1 MGRSAGGA
9 DVPEFHIVVKRP
21 SRQGPIAP
29 YRFAIAVA
37 VAFVVTFGELRA
49 AIFDG
54 APGDAALLR
63 AIAAGAF
70 TWFVLTVLNRVLAA
84 APPDAASEPNP

>member
-1 MGRSAGGA
+1 MGRNAGGA

-21 SRQGPIAP
+21 SRHGPIAP
-29 YRFAIAVA
+29 YRFAVSVLVA
-37 VAFVVTFGELRA
+37 IVVTFGELRA

-63 AIAAGAF
+63 AIAAAAF
-70 TWFVLTVLNRVLAA
+70 TWFVLTVLNRILASS
-84 APPDAASEPNP
+84 PPATNE

>member
-1 MGRSAGGA
+1 MGRSAGGT

-21 SRQGPIAP
+21 SGHGPIAP
-29 YRFAIAVA
+29 YRFAVSVA
-37 VAFVVTFGELRA
+37 VAIIVTFGELRA

-63 AIAAGAF
+63 AIAAAAF
-70 TWFVLTVLNRVLAA
+70 TWFVLTVLNRVLASG
-84 APPDAASEPNP
+84 PPDTNE

>member
-1 MGRSAGGA
+1 MGRNAGGT
-9 DVPEFHIVVKRP
+9 DLPEFRVVVRRP

-29 YRFAIAVA
+29 YRFAISVAIAIAVA
-37 VAFVVTFGELRA
+37 FGELRA

-63 AIAAGAF
+63 AIAAAVF
-70 TWFVLTVLNRVLAA
+70 TWVVLSVLNRILLT
-84 APPDAASEPNP
+84 APPDTNA